1 VNRKIGAASPP
12 LREII
17 TGRPRPRHLR
27 FAEALAELVPGRL
40 LERRDLSLRQRVQ
53 TNAVCLL
60 TGVRRVS
67 VPGDGAPVVLH
78 QGLAATDTP
87 YAVEFDVPLA
97 VHGYRYQAYL
107 RHADK
112 ARRLMENPALRIIFV
127 FSEWAK
133 RSFAAH
139 FGEETAAKCRVSY
152 PLAFSQARFGSGSRR
167 YDFTFISTQFQIKGG
182 PELLRAFRAVRQ
194 SGAPEAKLCMVTNL
208 REAMRLV
215 GDIAA
220 FPGVEWRDAN
230 LDQASIAHLLSDS
243 HCLVHPSLSDS
254 FGVVVMEALAAGCA
268 LITTDMASF
277 PELVAHGSGQML
289 TMPIGQVVGD
299 VSIPEFGNARAF
311 ARLLDRL
318 SLRRLE
324 DGLTEA
330 MSRMVADSDGR
341 TRHQEA
347 ARALY
352 ISRFSREAWKTR
364 MREDM
369 RTAFPELGL

>member
-1 VNRKIGAASPP
+1 
-12 LREII
+12 
-17 TGRPRPRHLR
+17 
-27 FAEALAELVPGRL
+27 
-40 LERRDLSLRQRVQ
+40 
-53 TNAVCLL
+53 
-60 TGVRRVS
+60 
-67 VPGDGAPVVLH
+67 
-78 QGLAATDTP
+78 
-87 YAVEFDVPLA
+87 
-97 VHGYRYQAYL
+97 
-107 RHADK
+107 
-112 ARRLMENPALRIIFV
+112 
-127 FSEWAK
+127 
-133 RSFAAH
+133 
-139 FGEETAAKCRVSY
+139 
-152 PLAFSQARFGSGSRR
+152 
-167 YDFTFISTQFQIKGG
+167 
-182 PELLRAFRAVRQ
+182 
-194 SGAPEAKLCMVTNL
+194 
-208 REAMRLV
+208 
-215 GDIAA
+215 
-220 FPGVEWRDAN
+220 
-230 LDQASIAHLLSDS
+230 
-243 HCLVHPSLSDS
+243 
-254 FGVVVMEALAAGCA
+254 VVVMEALAAGCA